1 MICTTYRSLKKYPI
15 VPEKI
20 YLISGFTFTLYQVT
34 FIYIY
39 KADVSCFHVTYV
51 GKSISQI
58 ARFRFVVLRRV
69 FFIGGIHY
77 YYRAITMYV
86 TVLPKPD
93 LHYPCAPQSNET
105 TVRTLLEFTI

>member
-1 MICTTYRSLKKYPI
+1 MKMTFLYVCNVKHLPYIR
-15 VPEKI
+15 I
-20 YLISGFTFTLYQVT
+20 YFYFISGYF
-34 FIYIY
+34 YIY